1 MIVLDGFKPIFISF
15 LPCFIVFTIIFTMSP
30 LNFTYLLHCIPE
42 CYSLAT
48 SPVVTVGD
56 PRLLWAGDVLCAAA
70 SIYIEY
76 CG

>member
-1 MIVLDGFKPIFISF
+1 
-15 LPCFIVFTIIFTMSP
+15 MSP

-76 CG
+76 SG